1 MKRIIA
7 IALVAVMVF
16 SLAACGGK
24 KETEAPQ
31 PESQTEENVGIAN
44 PWTEAKTAEEA
55 AEGAGVGN
63 FNVPEDKTETKAGE
77 IVWSAFRYMEGIA
90 EAEGLIGSA
99 ELTVRKGLKQEYEDV
114 SGDYTEYAHEWT
126 QELGDLKI
134 NCFGNEE
141 GKTMKAVWVTD
152 NFSYS
157 IMVRGQGDEYETY
170 GIEADAL
177 EALAGA
183 IE

>member
-1 MKRIIA
+1 MKKIIA

-31 PESQTEENVGIAN
+31 TDAQTEENVGIAN

-99 ELTVRKGLKQEYEDV
+99 ELTVRKGLKEYEDV

-157 IMVRGQGDEYETY
+157 IMVRGQGDEYDTY

-177 EALAGA
+177 EVLAGA